1 MWLIIFRVFLV
12 LWALFWC
19 AVGVVVLYAL
29 ITDKKTR
36 DRVWED
42 LKRRSR
48 SRGSSRTFTDEQF
61 EKYRNTGN
69 RNYLIDEDYEE

>member
-48 SRGSSRTFTDEQF
+48 ERERESKRPYESEYYKRTGCRNFLSRGDR
-61 EKYRNTGN
+61 KY
-69 RNYLIDEDYEE
+69 

>member
-1 MWLIIFRVFLV
+1 MWLILFRVFLV

-36 DRVWED
+36 DRAWED

-48 SRGSSRTFTDEQF
+48 EREPKWDREDTEYYRRTGKHHFLGRDH
-61 EKYRNTGN
+61 R
-69 RNYLIDEDYEE
+69 DD